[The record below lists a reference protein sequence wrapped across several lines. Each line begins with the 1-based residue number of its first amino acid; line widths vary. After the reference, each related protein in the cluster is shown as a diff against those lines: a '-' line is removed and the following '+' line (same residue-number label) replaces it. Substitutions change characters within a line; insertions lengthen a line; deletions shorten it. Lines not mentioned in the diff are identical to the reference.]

1 MTRKILVV
9 MIALIYMILGLVNG
23 YYSLVPILFSSGLI
37 VINLFQLVGGAL
49 AFHAGLTMFRL
60 DEFGRKLVIFWLYV
74 RVFMNVLLF
83 LWLPFKLTG
92 GAGLGIQN
100 YLGEITHR
108 ITIPYTYQGLLF
120 VWTTLVLLIILFL
133 SQKETKAIFA
143 PEATKEIEPDIIF
156 E

>member
-1 MTRKILVV
+1 
-9 MIALIYMILGLVNG
+9 MIALIYMILGLVNV

-60 DEFGRKLVIFWLYV
+60 DEFGRKLVVFWLYV

-83 LWLPFKLTG
+83 LWLSLKLTG
-92 GAGLGIQN
+92 GAGLSIQN
-100 YLGEITHR
+100 YLGEITYR
-108 ITIPYTYQGLLF
+108 ITIPYAYQGLLF
-120 VWTTLVLLIILFL
+120 VWTALVLLIILFL

-143 PEATKEIEPDIIF
+143 PEVTKEIEPDIIF